1 MHREKVQVTGF
12 IFVLLRIEAF
22 VQLERR
28 RGGSVMPAQR
38 KNGMS
43 KEPIPRLELQPSFL
57 ECE

>member
-28 RGGSVMPAQR
+28 RGGLVMPAQR

-43 KEPIPRLELQPSFL
+43 KKPIPRLELQPSFL